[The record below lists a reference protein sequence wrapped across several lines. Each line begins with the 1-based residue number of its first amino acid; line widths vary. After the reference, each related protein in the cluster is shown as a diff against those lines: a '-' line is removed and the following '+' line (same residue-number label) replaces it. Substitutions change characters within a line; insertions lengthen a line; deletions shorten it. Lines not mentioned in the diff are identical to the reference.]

1 MTYHRLNREPVGQK
15 DDGFEIMKNS
25 RAKEV
30 TMLLPFTKL
39 DVMVESKIENGSF
52 PSNKTEKIHCYI
64 KPKTCIIIA

>member
-1 MTYHRLNREPVGQK
+1 MIYHRLNRGSVGQK
-15 DDGFEIMKNS
+15 QDDFETMKNS
-25 RAKEV
+25 GAKQV
-30 TMLLPFTKL
+30 TMILSSTKL